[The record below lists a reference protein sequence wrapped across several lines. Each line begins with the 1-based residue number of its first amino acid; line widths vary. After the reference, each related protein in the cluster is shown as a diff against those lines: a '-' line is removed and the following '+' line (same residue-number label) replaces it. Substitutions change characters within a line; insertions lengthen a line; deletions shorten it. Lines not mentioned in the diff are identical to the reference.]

1 MANVLF
7 VTEDYLKQY
16 SPING
21 NVDMELMTP
30 YLLSIEDMQ
39 IQPIIGTG
47 LFEELKTQV
56 VANTVTALNVT
67 LLDLIRKCMVWYF
80 MAEAP
85 LALTFRYMDK
95 GVMKKSSE
103 NSEPI
108 STEDINYLMDINK
121 NKAEWYAE
129 RIRLYLC
136 ENSTSYPLFSNA
148 GNGADTIH
156 PNRTNYSS
164 GMNLDRI
171 DIPKGMDID
180 YGDYNQYI

>member
-47 LFEELKTQV
+47 LFEQLKTQI
-56 VANTVTALNVT
+56 VANTVTALNAT
-67 LLDLIRKCMVWYF
+67 LLDMIRKCIVWYF

-85 LALTFRYMDK
+85 LALTFRYMNK

-136 ENSTSYPLFSNA
+136 ENSTDYPLFLNPGS
-148 GNGADTIH
+148 GSDIIH
-156 PNRTNYSS
+156 PNRTNYTS

-171 DIPKGMDID
+171 DIPKGMETD
-180 YGDYNQYI
+180 YGDLTQFI